1 MSNQSLHLLCR
12 ISNESRGPA
21 APCFPISALA
31 RTYPPSQRDL
41 NFFAGNLLLPRKIRR
56 LPSLLPVALPSRR
69 APFPSPSLPLCL
81 PSRRLPF
88 PSPTLPVA
96 RASVPSPSV
105 RLVPLPSARPLLS
118 PSISLPVAHAFPVN
132 SLSVALA
139 FPVISLSVAHAFP
152 VALPSTARRPR
163 LPSRLPSH
171 LAHKSPYVFP
181 PYSLLSLPL
190 IIAFL
195 PPPFPSSPCPLP
207 FFPMSPSLLPHVP
220 FPSSPC
226 PLPFFPMSPSLLPH
240 VPFPSSPCPL
250 PFFPMSP
257 SLLPHV
263 PFPSSPCPLPFFP
276 MSPSL
281 LPHGLL
287 ARRPTLL
294 NPDISRALMRA
305 PC

>member
-12 ISNESRGPA
+12 ISNP
-21 APCFPISALA
+21 
-31 RTYPPSQRDL
+31 
-41 NFFAGNLLLPRKIRR
+41 
-56 LPSLLPVALPSRR
+56 PVALSSSRR
-69 APFPSPSLPLCL
+69 SPFPSPSLPLCL

-171 LAHKSPYVFP
+171 LAHKSPYVFS

-240 VPFPSSPCPL
+240 VPCPAFL
-250 PFFPMSP
+250 Q
-257 SLLPHV
+257 
-263 PFPSSPCPLPFFP
+263 
-276 MSPSL
+276 
-281 LPHGLL
+281 GLL

-294 NPDISRALMRA
+294 NPDISRARPASMPSVAALSLRSSPFLLPIYSRPATSPHPTAFMTESI
-305 PC
+305 PPLLPHFPSTV